1 VGTGQLHV
9 VQRLPA
15 RQLDLAG
22 VEKIHRSRPRPLAA
36 GYSQKTR
43 VHQRKKSLRHRH
55 PAPVAI
61 GSSQIVA
68 VSWRAGG
75 RKQCDSAPF
84 FSRWLLK
91 RAHMLRRTAM
101 WMSSRKH
108 ASPLFSCD
116 SFTSRPKRD
125 LLLYVARHWAV
136 ALLCDALSLRHK
148 ARGTLSQI
156 ANHQELSV
164 SPGSAQRRVVPWGDV
179 SSWVKGAE

>member
-1 VGTGQLHV
+1 MVGTGQLHV

-75 RKQCDSAPF
+75 RKQSDSAPF
-84 FSRWLLK
+84 FSRRLFLQVKFKTGGFMPARYGSDLVVDLLK
-91 RAHMLRRTAM
+91 ILGIE
-101 WMSSRKH
+101 
-108 ASPLFSCD
+108 
-116 SFTSRPKRD
+116 
-125 LLLYVARHWAV
+125 YVA
-136 ALLCDALSLRHK
+136 L
-148 ARGTLSQI
+148 
-156 ANHQELSV
+156 N
-164 SPGSAQRRVVPWGDV
+164 PGSSFRGIHD
-179 SSWVKGAE
+179 SL